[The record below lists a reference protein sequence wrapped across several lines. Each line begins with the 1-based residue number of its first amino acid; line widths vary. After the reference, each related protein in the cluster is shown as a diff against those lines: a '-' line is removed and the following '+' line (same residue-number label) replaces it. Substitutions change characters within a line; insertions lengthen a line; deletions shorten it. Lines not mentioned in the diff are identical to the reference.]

1 MLGEGLK
8 YTSEPFYLPGS
19 AVPERFVCRFPTV
32 AERDAYHEAIN
43 AGRDKDG
50 VIMGVAFARAVLP
63 NLAPLVERH
72 VVGDESN
79 AVTVQEVLNAVPYHE
94 VLVAIATTI
103 FRGAS
108 FNSAAGTAEDS

>member
-32 AERDAYHEAIN
+32 AERDAYWNVVESARNGDKID
-43 AGRDKDG
+43 GRKFG
-50 VIMGVAFARAVLP
+50 AAAVAAV
-63 NLAPLVERH
+63 APLVTEH
-72 VVGDESN
+72 IDGD
-79 AVTVQEVLNAVPYHE
+79 AGRPVTTEEVLNATPYHE

-108 FNSAAGTAEDS
+108 FEGPGGAEEDS